1 MKKILEKLH
10 IFGYRRWQPLF
21 SRIEYYCL
29 VGMNMGRGGATSSSG
44 EEAVLSYISKKSH
57 AHLTVFD
64 VGANVGLYTR
74 LIKESL
80 PTTTSI
86 HSFEPTKHAFKQLLA
101 NVAGLSNV
109 HLNNLGLSD
118 KKGSIELFSDVAGS
132 GLGSVYNR
140 RLDHFGV
147 HNTKKEQI
155 EMTDIDSYCK
165 EHKIARIDFLKI
177 DVEGHEIA
185 VLRGFDLSRW
195 RPRVML
201 IEDKSDLHVTEVERH
216 MSESGYRRFYRS
228 GGNDWYV
235 NSEPIGPYFMLRAIL
250 AGQADWRGLLKVWM
264 PRSLVRFLLLVRRS
278 LLS

>member
-1 MKKILEKLH
+1 MNWYSQYGEDILLAKI
-10 IFGYRRWQPLF
+10 FD
-21 SRIEYYCL
+21 
-29 VGMNMGRGGATSSSG
+29 GATG
-44 EEAVLSYISKKSH
+44 LCVE
-57 AHLTVFD
+57 
-64 VGANVGLYTR
+64 VGANDGVRFSNTKHFEEIGWQCV
-74 LIKESL
+74 LI
-80 PTTTSI
+80 
-86 HSFEPTKHAFKQLLA
+86 EPTPILCQKIKQNRNCILFQCAASSTEGEMTLHIA
-101 NVAGLSNV
+101 EG
-109 HLNNLGLSD
+109 HD
-118 KKGSIELFSDVAGS
+118 LFSSLESHSTMAEE
-132 GLGSVYNR
+132 LGRYEAAITSVSVR
-140 RLDHFGV
+140 VRPLDAMLAEVTTRH
-147 HNTKKEQI
+147 
-155 EMTDIDSYCK
+155 
-165 EHKIARIDFLKI
+165 IDFVSI

>member
-177 DVEGHEIA
+177 DVEGHELK
-185 VLRGFDLSRW
+185 VLEGAKNMLSTGA
-195 RPRVML
+195 
-201 IEDKSDLHVTEVERH
+201 ITYIQFE
-216 MSESGYRRFYRS
+216 F
-228 GGNDWYV
+228 GGCNIDSRTFFQDFWY
-235 NSEPIGPYFMLRAIL
+235 
-250 AGQADWRGLLKVWM
+250 LLKDKYTIYRIVQDGLY
-264 PRSLVRFLLLVRRS
+264 PVKEYSERDERFINTNFFAEKK
-278 LLS
+278 